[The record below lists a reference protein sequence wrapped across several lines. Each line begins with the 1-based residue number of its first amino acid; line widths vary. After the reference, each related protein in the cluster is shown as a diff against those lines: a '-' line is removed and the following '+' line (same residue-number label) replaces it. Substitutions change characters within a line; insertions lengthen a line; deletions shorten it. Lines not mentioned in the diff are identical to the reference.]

1 MGRSKTKKALFLLP
15 GSNKRGTRPVERR
28 NHVHVHTGPLQGVT
42 GPVLSR
48 VPTTR
53 QGGSAAPIRN
63 HRHPLGPP
71 AWNSG
76 GRNGQE
82 RKTLYSTYLSK
93 AIFFYEI
100 LKEQEAFKIVTHSLG
115 VKTHKTK
122 KVTAR
127 TLPRFV

>member
-1 MGRSKTKKALFLLP
+1 MGRGKTKKALFLLP

-28 NHVHVHTGPLQGVT
+28 NHVHVHSGPLQGVN

-48 VPTTR
+48 VHTTR
-53 QGGSAAPIRN
+53 QGGGAAPMGN
-63 HRHPLGPP
+63 HRHSFRATSLEQ
-71 AWNSG
+71 W
-76 GRNGQE
+76 GRNGLE

-100 LKEQEAFKIVTHSLG
+100 LKEQGAFKIVTHSLG
-115 VKTHKTK
+115 VKTHKTT

-127 TLPRFV
+127 TLLRFV